1 MKEKVF
7 LSGTE
12 EVRGVMV
19 NLEADFSEIGYS
31 PIYFKGEFKIDND
44 KENRDLILKC
54 INNVKES
61 ERFILVINRTYG
73 TIWDKINLS
82 ITETEFNTAYNDDK
96 HILVFIKAEIH
107 TQSIMYDKQIKKNP
121 DLNLKESGFDAE
133 KETYEFI
140 SRIRN
145 KEYNGEIKPPH
156 ISPFEDVHD
165 ILKVVKN
172 KWQVPYIQEI
182 LNKYHSK
189 QCKIF
194 EKEPN
199 PYVIDKET
207 FINNFDYLP
216 LNKDN
221 CLDYIQQNIIT
232 HPIICRGY
240 YGMGKTYISKI
251 LFREWD
257 ISKKNIYPVYFN
269 LRNKQLKNYIN
280 NDLINEITNEI
291 RKCLKNKFQNYNSK
305 GIINSITEL
314 IESKKILLILDGIDE
329 AKDFNVLSDFLQN
342 LFLKNYLVFL
352 TTRIEFYQFFKEYT
366 ELDID
371 KETHISL
378 ELCNWEDKQWKC
390 YISGLNNKY
399 ELLEK
404 EKKIT
409 AQQLSEKK
417 NQILKFYDN
426 LKNGTYSELP
436 TRPLFL
442 KMLSDLE
449 LDNNTPY
456 LIEEKLRSNLAEIYY
471 KFIKWKIQDD
481 FDKNKSLHNEK
492 YYKNYP
498 NEFRDIAF
506 LVLRDIA
513 FFEYTTGFSVSLEKI
528 LKIWDDI
535 KTKSEKSSLKSMT
548 TDNVDD
554 IFLNTTFYSILNKT
568 GLNGHEYEF
577 SHKSFKEYLVAY
589 RLASCLF
596 PETEKVS
603 ESCCNDSWQHFQT
616 HEVSKFFIEEVKRI
630 CFMRDFNE
638 EKRNEFLLNAF
649 RTVINMN
656 MKEKLKKLDEKYQ
669 VVLYYIGQ
677 FKIRAPELIKLLKGI
692 IKNKNKYDMI
702 YYRTASISLSLIDGP
717 EYCENYVLFLLEDKK
732 QNGDY
737 YKQNQETQIKYYGMT
752 TLRNVLKKDL
762 EDYVNK
768 INLDNKISLKI
779 MSFFTALPIKKENID
794 EFKQFLNQILKSA
807 EEQNHK
813 NVQLIC
819 NKVFEIID
827 K

>member
-12 EVRGVMV
+12 EVRGIMD
-19 NLEADFSEIGYS
+19 NLNANLPEIGYR

-44 KENRDLILKC
+44 IDNKELFLNC
-54 INNVKES
+54 ITNVKES
-61 ERFILVINRTYG
+61 ERFILVINRRYG
-73 TIWDKINLS
+73 TIWDKNNLS
-82 ITETEFNTAYNDDK
+82 ITEEEFNTANNENK
-96 HILVFIKAEIH
+96 HILVFIKAAIH
-107 TQSIMYDKQIKKNP
+107 HQSKVYDKQIKNNP
-121 DLNLKESGFDAE
+121 DVNLKKSGFEAQ

-145 KEYNGEIKPPH
+145 KQPH
-156 ISPFEDVHD
+156 IAPFEEVND
-165 ILKVVKN
+165 ILKVIKD
-172 KWQVPYIQEI
+172 KWQAPYLREI

-189 QCKIF
+189 QCRIF
-194 EKEPN
+194 EEEPN
-199 PYVIDKET
+199 PYVIDRKT

-216 LNKDN
+216 LNKEN
-221 CLDYIQQNIIT
+221 CLDYIRQNIIT

-240 YGMGKTYISKI
+240 YGMGKTHISKI
-251 LFREWD
+251 LFTEWD
-257 ISKKNIYPVYFN
+257 ISTTNIYPVYLN
-269 LRNKQLKNYIN
+269 LRNKQLQDYIN
-280 NDLINEITNEI
+280 NDLINVITNEI
-291 RKCLKNKFQNYNSK
+291 RKCLKNEFPNYNSK
-305 GIINSITEL
+305 GTINSIAEL
-314 IESKKILLILDGIDE
+314 TKNNKLLLILDGIDE
-329 AKDFNVLSDFLQN
+329 VKDFTNLTNFLRN

-352 TTRIEFYQFFKEYT
+352 TTRIEFYQFFKEYD

-371 KETHISL
+371 KKSHISL
-378 ELCNWEDKQWKC
+378 ELSNWGDNQWKS

-399 ELLEK
+399 KLLEK
-404 EKKIT
+404 DKKIT
-409 AQQLSEKK
+409 AKELEEKK
-417 NQILKFYDN
+417 KQILKFYED
-426 LKNGTYSELP
+426 LKDGTYSELP

-449 LDNNTPY
+449 LDNKTPY
-456 LIEEKLRSNLAEIYY
+456 LIKEELRSNLAEIYY

-481 FDKNKSLHNEK
+481 FDKNKSLYNEK
-492 YYKNYP
+492 YYKSYP
-498 NEFRDIAF
+498 DKFKEIAF
-506 LVLRDIA
+506 LLLREIA
-513 FFEYTTGFSVSLEKI
+513 FNEYTTESSVSLETI

-535 KTKSEKSSLKSMT
+535 KMQSEKFFLKSMT
-548 TDNVDD
+548 TEDVEDV
-554 IFLNTTFYSILNKT
+554 FLNTTFYSILNKT
-568 GLNGHEYEF
+568 GLKGHEYEF

-596 PETEKVS
+596 PETETVDDS
-603 ESCCNDSWQHFQT
+603 YCNDSWQYFQT
-616 HEVSKFFIEEVKRI
+616 HIVSKFFIEEVERI
-630 CFMRDFNE
+630 CFMRNFDA
-638 EKRNEFLLNAF
+638 EKRNAFLVNAF
-649 RTVINMN
+649 RTVINRD
-656 MKEKLKKLDEKYQ
+656 MKKRLKKLDEEYQ

-677 FKIRAPELIKLLKGI
+677 FKIRTPKLIKLLKKI

-717 EYCENYVLFLLEDKK
+717 EYCENYALFLLEDKK